1 MFVIGSVNVV
11 GKVLGANLVM
21 GLANAVGNFF
31 GMSLVISLL
40 AGLGRFL
47 LVNCYVVGKS
57 FGVTVLIQLLTGLC
71 PFYCLLGYRLSHRG
85 VVDGKFDSRFGRRGR
100 QVFWYDTCYQFV
112 KPAVPGWLLAWL
124 FV

>member
-85 VVDGKFDSRFGRRGR
+85 AVNEGLDNAVGSRSRHRVVNP
-100 QVFWYDTCYQFV
+100 CYS
-112 KPAVPGWLLAWL
+112 LLGVGLIKGYPFL
-124 FV
+124 FVI